1 METRGIT
8 QQGKKI
14 VSGALTPI
22 LRNAVD
28 VEIKALGATHLP
40 LNLKPS
46 GSDGET
52 RHKMELDGCQTKK
65 VSLSDVLSE
74 GEQRVVAIAGFMAEL
89 KIGDNKSPIVLD
101 DPVSSLDHRYREK
114 IAERIIREAINRQVI
129 VFTHD
134 IALLL
139 TLRSKAGEMGVYF
152 CAQTVRRDGKTAG
165 NSLEGLPWHAMNIND
180 RIIYLN
186 DMLSNIQSIYSTNQ
200 EEYNRSAGLL
210 YGLIRET
217 WESLIE
223 EVLFSE
229 AIRRHSGEIQTMRL
243 KSVTVTTED
252 YKTIHIYM
260 SKSSTWM
267 TGHDKSKALDVN
279 RPSPDE
285 IRGDINALKIFTKEI
300 RKRNDELRKEREKSL
315 QPQIPEVG

>member
-1 METRGIT
+1 
-8 QQGKKI
+8 
-14 VSGALTPI
+14 
-22 LRNAVD
+22 
-28 VEIKALGATHLP
+28 
-40 LNLKPS
+40 
-46 GSDGET
+46 
-52 RHKMELDGCQTKK
+52 
-65 VSLSDVLSE
+65 
-74 GEQRVVAIAGFMAEL
+74 MAEL

-114 IAERIIREAINRQVI
+114 IAERIIRESVSRQVI

-134 IALLL
+134 IAFLL
-139 TLRSKAGEMGVYF
+139 TLKSKAGEMGVYF
-152 CAQTVRRDGKTAG
+152 CAQTVRRTANTAG
-165 NSLEGLPWHAMNIND
+165 NSLEGLPWHALKVND
-180 RIIYLN
+180 RIKYLN
-186 DMLSNIQSIYSTNQ
+186 DTLVNIQNLYSTDS
-200 EEYNRSAGLL
+200 EEYNHSAGHL

-223 EVLFSE
+223 EVLFYE
-229 AIRRHSGEIQTMRL
+229 AIRRHSAEVQTMRL

-285 IRGDINALKIFTKEI
+285 ILKDINALKSFAKDI
-300 RKRNDELRKEREKSL
+300 RKRHEELRKEREASL
-315 QPQIPEVG
+315 QPQRPEVG